1 MTSFIRF
8 ILLLFHCIQAT
19 HQGKVYVGCCK
30 GHWWSPCTHCFS
42 SCAILDP
49 CYLLHILVFSNAPS
63 FQCWSSYSK
72 WLQHRLLLVWSQAWQ
87 SELRQ
92 LLWVQ
97 YSLHPTYWYCH
108 SFSFSWLLLGNTVF
122 HRMFFHCNCW
132 ISCFILLG
140 TRRNI
145 GKHLDPGKDCCYKI
159 RCRFSEDFHLL
170 DQAGTIFLWL
180 MFGVT
185 LRCSMIS
192 LFVPWCLPWSACC
205 AIVLD
210 LWLLAH
216 WLYPSLSGCDLY
228 LRHFAAGWNS
238 LIPPTIAGLGRQ
250 LHPHLSAAWGALI
263 GPWNQW
269 IEMLISW

>member
-92 LLWVQ
+92 LLWLQ
-97 YSLHPTYWYCH
+97 YLLHPTYWYCH

-170 DQAGTIFLWL
+170 DQA
-180 MFGVT
+180 V
-185 LRCSMIS
+185 
-192 LFVPWCLPWSACC
+192 LFSRDWCLVWHC
-205 AIVLD
+205 V
-210 LWLLAH
+210 
-216 WLYPSLSGCDLY
+216 
-228 LRHFAAGWNS
+228 
-238 LIPPTIAGLGRQ
+238 
-250 LHPHLSAAWGALI
+250 AAWYPFSYCGVFPEALVALQYWICGSWLTDCIHRWVGAI
-263 GPWNQW
+263 YTWDTSPQAE
-269 IEMLISW
+269 IRRFRPR